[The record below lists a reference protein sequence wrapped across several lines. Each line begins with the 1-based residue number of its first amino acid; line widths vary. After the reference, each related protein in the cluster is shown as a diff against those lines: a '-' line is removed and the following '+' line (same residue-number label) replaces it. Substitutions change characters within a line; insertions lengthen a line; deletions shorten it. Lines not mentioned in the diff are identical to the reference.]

1 MIRSLLVR
9 ASLALALVLGAH
21 GLSVLSSGHLFAAPM
36 AAAQSTGATT
46 WAVVG
51 DYGSGDANAA
61 AVGNL
66 VKGWSPIYIVTNG
79 DGYRVEA
86 GGSGDTK
93 YDYST
98 GAFYCQFMAGISTT
112 GTKCPPPGPSGNNRF
127 YAALGNHDYTD
138 AGTSNNLPTTYTNYF
153 SLPGPGAVSNGNS
166 GNERYYDVVQGPIH
180 FYIINSNNG
189 AGQEPDGTSSTSV
202 QATWL
207 KNRLAA
213 SSLAWKIVVFHHPP
227 YSSGSQGS
235 NAWMQWPFAQWGAN
249 VVISGHDHDYERI
262 LRDGI
267 VYFVNGTG
275 GATESTYNCGTL
287 VTGSQVCLDKVF
299 GAQRVTASSTSL
311 TFDFITTAGVL
322 RDTYTLTKSTATS
335 TPATT
340 PSKTPTAAPSASP
353 VTGCSLPGQRC
364 WSAFLPIIHSATP
377 VTGCS
382 LLGQPGSGPYCWGI
396 IGSDSNKNGSEYG
409 IGVRYKLFSLHWR
422 EFAPSEGNIDA
433 SYVSRKQTE
442 LAQLRQAGLRPILSL
457 GVHDAPGWIH
467 TNYANSYYVDQY
479 GDVYTDGL
487 DCGDAN
493 LLFNP
498 TLRARA
504 ATYIQNVFATFGTDF
519 AAVRLGAGRYGEL
532 TYPPASFG
540 GKSNL
545 YWNYDANALARSPTG
560 AWHPGDASP
569 SGQAKTFLRW
579 HLDALTE
586 FQNWQITL
594 LRQKNYQGP
603 LMILYPSWGIRPGD
617 FDKAVATNLNGSSS
631 AESNG
636 EIQRGFDY
644 QSQIAAIT
652 DPKVIVTGTWMDA
665 SASNDAG
672 TDQRYWSPI
681 HYLAYLAHSHPLNL
695 SVFGENT
702 GQGKRSA
709 MDLSALQ
716 MKRYNL
722 IGMMWYNETQLFSGT
737 YATLTDYQQVI
748 AANAN

>member
-1 MIRSLLVR
+1 MHSFQAQRIFGALKTRARRGIGYRRLLSLLLLPVLVGSSFAILGPASAEGQIGPAVSPKDVLPAAAFQQAGGSGLDLRLAACPNESAESDEQGSAQTQGPVVKAGGSLSASVAPPTVRLAPASDTGVSNHDSLTGNNMPSFEGSAVAGRQIAVFDGSKLIGLTTADAHGYWTSAPDPCSALADGEHAITARAVDQAGNYSAPSAVPTLTIDTDPPAMPVITAPARDGR
-9 ASLALALVLGAH
+9 ASGGRVTVAGT
-21 GLSVLSSGHLFAAPM
+21 AAPGVTIKVM
-36 AAAQSTGATT
+36 DGRSVISTRRSDGNGTWSLTLNGVAAGKHAYRASAVDDAGNESPAFNTTTLQMAASNAPQATVSPAQPGSDAPPLSNSNNGAGQEPDGTSSTSVQATWLKNRLAASSSAWKSVVFHAGAAAQSTGATT
-46 WAVVG
+46 WAVLG

-127 YAALGNHDYTD
+127 YAALGEHDYTD

-213 SSLAWKIVVFHHPP
+213 SSSPWKIVVFHHPP

-335 TPATT
+335 TPAA
-340 PSKTPTAAPSASP
+340 TPTPTRTP
-353 VTGCSLPGQRC
+353 LPT
-364 WSAFLPIIHSATP
+364 ATATP
-377 VTGCS
+377 VSTATS
-382 LLGQPGSGPYCWGI
+382 T
-396 IGSDSNKNGSEYG
+396 
-409 IGVRYKLFSLHWR
+409 
-422 EFAPSEGNIDA
+422 A
-433 SYVSRKQTE
+433 SPTRTPLPTATATPV
-442 LAQLRQAGLRPILSL
+442 LSL
-457 GVHDAPGWIH
+457 IH
-467 TNYANSYYVDQY
+467 
-479 GDVYTDGL
+479 
-487 DCGDAN
+487 
-493 LLFNP
+493 
-498 TLRARA
+498 
-504 ATYIQNVFATFGTDF
+504 I
-519 AAVRLGAGRYGEL
+519 
-532 TYPPASFG
+532 
-540 GKSNL
+540 
-545 YWNYDANALARSPTG
+545 
-560 AWHPGDASP
+560 
-569 SGQAKTFLRW
+569 
-579 HLDALTE
+579 
-586 FQNWQITL
+586 
-594 LRQKNYQGP
+594 
-603 LMILYPSWGIRPGD
+603 
-617 FDKAVATNLNGSSS
+617 
-631 AESNG
+631 
-636 EIQRGFDY
+636 
-644 QSQIAAIT
+644 
-652 DPKVIVTGTWMDA
+652 
-665 SASNDAG
+665 
-672 TDQRYWSPI
+672 
-681 HYLAYLAHSHPLNL
+681 
-695 SVFGENT
+695 
-702 GQGKRSA
+702 
-709 MDLSALQ
+709 
-716 MKRYNL
+716 
-722 IGMMWYNETQLFSGT
+722 
-737 YATLTDYQQVI
+737 
-748 AANAN
+748 